1 MPIAPIHPRP
11 PRRLVAASALALAAC
26 LHPPQPPPAASPAV
40 TLTVA
45 PVAPRF
51 SPGEPIELAIELQ
64 NAGAVATRVS
74 PIVDGN
80 LRIVSLE
87 RDGAAVSATEATISY
102 STSLRTVL
110 AQSLVALAPGA
121 RARATWTTRF
131 DGDQN
136 LPALQVVHYDPEG
149 VHRVQSYGVGAP
161 GTYTMHVIYR
171 FGNPWTQP
179 ADVFTGETNV
189 AKVTF
194 VVGP

>member
-1 MPIAPIHPRP
+1 MPIHHLVTRW
-11 PRRLVAASALALAAC
+11 LVAAAALALAAC
-26 LHPPQPPPAASPAV
+26 YHNPPLPPTTRPAV

-51 SPGEPIELAIELQ
+51 SPGAPIEFVLELQ

-74 PIVDGN
+74 PLVEGN

-87 RDGAAVSATEATISY
+87 RDGAPIGASEATVSY

-121 RARATWTTRF
+121 RARASWTTRF

-136 LPALQVVHYDPEG
+136 LPALQVVHFDPEG
-149 VHRVQSYGVGAP
+149 VHRGQSYGVGAP
-161 GTYTMHVIYR
+161 GAYTMHVIYR
-171 FGNPWTQP
+171 FGDPWTQP